1 MRTKR
6 AGSKWPGYVLGGLV
20 LVAIVLMIVTPR
32 EPPTPGP
39 IGVFGYWKST
49 VARGA
54 MSASAVNPSGT
65 MWAGA
70 WNEKAEGKTISAV
83 WIIDF
88 KKEEARKYGPKSG
101 SSIADISWM
110 NDTTIA
116 AKDLGAPTMMVD
128 AITAKGQY
136 LSRALPGE
144 AKPPYPKDKL
154 PGIVVGSWTSPAG
167 TLILCR
173 HMDDF
178 KEMIYDPKTGLLHAR
193 LFFDFPNGEG
203 HHPNLVK
210 KIDVKTDW
218 PKVPKEMLFVT
229 YRGGFKL
236 DLATC
241 KATKI
246 FDYRDLTLQDDHW
259 RNEVQDGRL
268 YPRKDGTYVSVSNSA
283 GTVDIRILGKNGRL
297 LRNLLPRS

>member
-1 MRTKR
+1 MRTNR
-6 AGSKWPGYVLGGLV
+6 ANVKWPGYILGGLV

-70 WNEKAEGKTISAV
+70 WNETANGKTVSAV

-88 KKEEARKYGPKSG
+88 KKEEARKYSPKSAG
-101 SSIADISWM
+101 AIAHLSWCTD
-110 NDTTIA
+110 NDFTCWAENGAPDLVDA
-116 AKDLGAPTMMVD
+116 AKAEGLVFGTGVIEHKPSYPT
-128 AITAKGQY
+128 
-136 LSRALPGE
+136 
-144 AKPPYPKDKL
+144 DKL

-167 TLILCR
+167 TLLLCR
-173 HMDDF
+173 HMDEF
-178 KEMIYDPKTGLLHAR
+178 KEIIYDPKTGKLSQIGK
-193 LFFDFPNGEG
+193 NGYAT
-203 HHPNLVK
+203 
-210 KIDVKTDW
+210 DVKANW
-218 PKVPKEMLFVT
+218 PDAPKEMLFVT

-241 KATKI
+241 KTTKL
-246 FDYRDLTLQDDHW
+246 FDYTDLTLQDDHW

-268 YPRKDGTYVSVSNSA
+268 YPRKDGTYVSVSDSA